1 MSPLAAR
8 TRRARSKGTVNTPEW
23 TRRRVLRSAVAAGG
37 RRGKL
42 AASAVFLSGHQ
53 AGEALV
59 PVVVGAVIDRATETA
74 DVAALLRWLAVL
86 LTVFAALSLSWRMG
100 RRQSEQ
106 MAQSAAHDLRMLIT
120 GRILYPAGSA
130 GGDRLSGTVVSTA
143 TLDAQQVG
151 DAGQLLAFAAAG
163 LTSLT
168 VATVALL
175 RVSGPL
181 TLLVLLGLPPVLVG
195 MRALGRPLERRSAV
209 EQAAAAHA
217 GGTAADLVSGLRVV
231 KGLGAERA
239 AAARYRAVSRASLA
253 ASLRAARAAGWY
265 EAAGVLIPGLFLAAV
280 ALVAGRLAAGG
291 SITVGELV
299 AVVGLA
305 QFLATPVWILA
316 YVGQALARARASAD
330 RIVELLATPP
340 AVTGAIPAAAD
351 QSPLLSVQGAALG
364 SIGPLTFQVRAGE
377 TLGLV
382 VPDGE
387 TAATLL
393 DWLARASDPERGT
406 ISLDGQCLSD
416 LEPDSFRRLV
426 TVSPHDAELFEGTVA
441 ANVRAAAPRDADV
454 GPALAAASVDR
465 LAAELPDGLD
475 TDVGERGQALSGG
488 QRQRVALARALATD
502 APVLVLHDPTTAVD
516 PVTEAGIVAG
526 LRQLRRERTT
536 VLVTTSPALL
546 GICDRVVVV
555 DPDRPAEGTHAELC
569 RRHPAYRELVA

>member
-1 MSPLAAR
+1 MSSLAVPS
-8 TRRARSKGTVNTPEW
+8 RRSVFR
-23 TRRRVLRSAVAAGG
+23 AVVTG
-37 RRGKL
+37 RGRGRKL
-42 AASAVFLSGHQ
+42 VASALFLSGHQ

-59 PVVVGAVIDRATETA
+59 PVVIGAVIDRATETG
-74 DVAALLRWLAVL
+74 DVAALFRWLAVL
-86 LTVFAALSLSWRMG
+86 VTVFALLSLSWRMG
-100 RRQSEQ
+100 RRQSER

-120 GRILYPAGSA
+120 GRVLHPAGSV

-143 TLDAQQVG
+143 TFDAEQVG
-151 DAGQLLAFAAAG
+151 EAGQLLAFAAAG

-168 VATVALL
+168 VAAVALV

-181 TLLVLLGLPPVLVG
+181 ALLVLLGLPPVLVA
-195 MRALGRPLERRSAV
+195 MRALGRPLERRSAA

-239 AAARYRAVSRASLA
+239 AAGRYRAVSRSSLA
-253 ASLRAARAAGWY
+253 ASLRSARSAGWY

-280 ALVAGRLAAGG
+280 ALIAGRLAAGG

-305 QFLATPVWILA
+305 QFLATPFWILA

-330 RIVELLATPP
+330 RVAELLGTPP
-340 AVTGAIPAAAD
+340 AVTGAAPAAAD
-351 QSPLLSVQGAALG
+351 FAPALSVQGAARG
-364 SIGPLTFQVRAGE
+364 GIGPVTFEVRAGE
-377 TLGLV
+377 ILGLV

-393 DWLARASDPERGT
+393 DWLARGSDPERGT
-406 ISLDGQCLSD
+406 VSLDGQCLSD

-441 ANVRAAAPRDADV
+441 ANVSAAASPGTDLR
-454 GPALAAASVDR
+454 PALAAASVDR

-475 TDVGERGQALSGG
+475 TDIGERGQALSGG

-526 LRQLRRERTT
+526 LRELRRDRTT

-569 RRHPAYRELVA
+569 RRHPTYRELVA